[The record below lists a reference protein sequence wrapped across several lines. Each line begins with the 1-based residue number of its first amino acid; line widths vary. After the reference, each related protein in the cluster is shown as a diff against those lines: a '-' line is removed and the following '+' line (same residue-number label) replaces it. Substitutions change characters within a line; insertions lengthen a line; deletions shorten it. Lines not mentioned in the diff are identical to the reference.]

1 MYIQFT
7 HGNINTQRLQNIIY
21 LIKIKKSDPNQ
32 TLPLPKE
39 NASVLQQA

>member
-7 HGNINTQRLQNIIY
+7 HGNINTQRLKNIIY
-21 LIKIKKSDPNQ
+21 LIKIKRDPNQ

>member
-7 HGNINTQRLQNIIY
+7 HGNSNTQRLQNIIY
-21 LIKIKKSDPNQ
+21 LNKTKSDPNQ